1 METVKS
7 NREKYIDIREKYICK
22 HKRKMEEIEKILD
35 TIDKYSEIKK
45 DDSFENI
52 VFKKY
57 LQLENV
63 KSVAKY
69 LNDEGYRIKTYSYKG
84 ERKYIGTDVTRII
97 SNKYAK
103 VDDQLKDVVRLIQ
116 KRNYESTLKKWS

>member
-1 METVKS
+1 MS
-7 NREKYIDIREKYICK
+7 NIEKYTNLKNKLMKKYK
-22 HKRKMEEIEKILD
+22 EEMSILNMIID
-35 TIDKYSEIKK
+35 TINNFSQICEN
-45 DDSFENI
+45 DSFETI

-57 LQLENV
+57 LELENV
-63 KSVAKY
+63 SEVAKY
-69 LNDEGYRIKTYSYKG
+69 LNDKGYRIKTYSYKG

-97 SNKYAK
+97 LNKYAK

>member
-7 NREKYIDIREKYICK
+7 NREKYIDIREKYICN

-97 SNKYAK
+97 LNKYAK

>member
-7 NREKYIDIREKYICK
+7 NREKYIDIREKYICN

-63 KSVAKY
+63 KNVAKY

-97 SNKYAK
+97 LNKYAK

>member
-63 KSVAKY
+63 KNVAKY

-97 SNKYAK
+97 LNKYAK

>member
-1 METVKS
+1 MS
-7 NREKYIDIREKYICK
+7 NIEKYTNLKNKLMKKYKEK
-22 HKRKMEEIEKILD
+22 MSILNMIID
-35 TIDKYSEIKK
+35 TIEKYSEIKK

-97 SNKYAK
+97 LNKYAK

>member
-1 METVKS
+1 MS
-7 NREKYIDIREKYICK
+7 NREKYIDIREKYISK

-97 SNKYAK
+97 LNKYAK

>member
-35 TIDKYSEIKK
+35 AIDKYSEIKK

-84 ERKYIGTDVTRII
+84 ERKYIGTDVTKII
-97 SNKYAK
+97 LNKYAK

>member
-35 TIDKYSEIKK
+35 AIDKYSEIKK

-63 KSVAKY
+63 KNVAKY

-97 SNKYAK
+97 LNKYAK

>member
-35 TIDKYSEIKK
+35 AIDKYSEIKK

-97 SNKYAK
+97 LNKYAK